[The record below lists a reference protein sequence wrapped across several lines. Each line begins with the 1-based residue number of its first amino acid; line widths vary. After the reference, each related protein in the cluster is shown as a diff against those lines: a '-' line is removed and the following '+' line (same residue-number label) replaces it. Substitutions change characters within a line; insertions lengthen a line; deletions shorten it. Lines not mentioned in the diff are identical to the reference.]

1 MEDSLKRLKA
11 LRRTSEV
18 AIASSQQGSVSDDD
32 KIRMQLKL
40 DVNFYGKEVIIVDW
54 QLIDGSNTVVV
65 MSLKPVQIRKAHT
78 IY

>member
-1 MEDSLKRLKA
+1 MKKMEDSLKRLKA

-40 DVNFYGKEVIIVDW
+40 DVSFYGKEVIVD
-54 QLIDGSNTVVV
+54 
-65 MSLKPVQIRKAHT
+65 
-78 IY
+78 

>member
-1 MEDSLKRLKA
+1 MYFTNLLSCRYLTISSELLNSVKKMEDSLKRLKA

-40 DVNFYGKEVIIVDW
+40 DVNFYGKEVGVVDC
-54 QLIDGSNTVVV
+54 
-65 MSLKPVQIRKAHT
+65 K
-78 IY
+78 